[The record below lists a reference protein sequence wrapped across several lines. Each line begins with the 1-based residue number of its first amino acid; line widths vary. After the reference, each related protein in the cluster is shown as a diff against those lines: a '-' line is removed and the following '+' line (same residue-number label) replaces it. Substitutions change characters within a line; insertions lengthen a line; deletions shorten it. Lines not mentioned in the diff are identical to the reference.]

1 MTHPKHPRR
10 LAEWFGFPIE
20 VRSPEAKHC
29 RQAYCC
35 PFVSGNPRCIKR
47 TRLLP
52 HPFGV
57 CSVEFSPHG
66 ILALCPH
73 RFLEGH
79 RVFRDIA
86 QHSFGTL
93 DNLLLFTEVRAPGR
107 SVLGRFDYILAQHA
121 PLSNEILD
129 FVLIEFQAAQTTS
142 TGALV
147 HAVRDYLEGNFND
160 ASRGHYNFGINWAD
174 IWKRSLIQALL
185 KGMAAKAWHSAL
197 YWVVQT
203 PVYDN
208 LAHRY
213 GLPTAKQGT
222 SLATMHKT
230 IRFALYDL
238 QREGEAIHLVGP
250 RWLAFS
256 VDDLFDALR
265 YQIHLPAREDMLSH
279 LQSLLRNPTLSL
291 KW

>member
-1 MTHPKHPRR
+1 MKRPKYPHR

-20 VRSPEAKHC
+20 VHSSEAMHY
-29 RQAYCC
+29 RQTHRC
-35 PFVSGNPRCIKR
+35 PFASGNPPCIKR

-52 HPFGV
+52 YPFGV
-57 CSVEFSPHG
+57 CSVDFSPHG
-66 ILALCPH
+66 ILALCPY

-79 RVFRDIA
+79 QVFRDIA
-86 QHSFGTL
+86 QHYFGTL
-93 DNLLLFTEVRAPGR
+93 DNLLLFTEVRVPGQ
-107 SVLGRFDYILAQHA
+107 SVLGRFDYILARHA

-129 FVLIEFQAAQTTS
+129 FVMIEFQAAQTTS

-147 HAVRDYLEGNFND
+147 QAVRDYLEGNLND

-185 KGMAAKAWHSAL
+185 KGMAAEAWHSAL

-203 PVYDN
+203 PIYDN

-213 GLPTAKQGT
+213 GLPTAEQGI
-222 SLATMHKT
+222 SPEAAHKAV
-230 IRFALYDL
+230 RFALYDL
-238 QREGEAIHLVGP
+238 QREGEAIHLTGP
-250 RWLAFS
+250 QWLAFS
-256 VDDLFDALR
+256 IDDLFHALR
-265 YQIHLPAREDMLSH
+265 HQIHLPERQEMLAH